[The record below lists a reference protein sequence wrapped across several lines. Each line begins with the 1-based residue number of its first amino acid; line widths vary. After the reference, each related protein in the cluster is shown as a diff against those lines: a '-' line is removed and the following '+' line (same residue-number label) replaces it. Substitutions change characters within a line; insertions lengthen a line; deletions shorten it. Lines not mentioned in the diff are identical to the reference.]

1 MSVPVSENLSVS
13 HYQLNV
19 SAANIERHED
29 AVLEHVLQSCPH
41 SEHRFFAKEVCVC
54 VCVCMCVC
62 TSFRVSLSLCFSD
75 SWAEQAQSNW
85 DVGLVCSAPGPR
97 PLSQ

>member
-29 AVLEHVLQSCPH
+29 AVLEHVLQSCPN
-41 SEHRFFAKEVCVC
+41 SEHRFLAKEVCVC

-62 TSFRVSLSLCFSD
+62 TSFRVSLSLSAFPIHGQSKR
-75 SWAEQAQSNW
+75 SLTGMWA
-85 DVGLVCSAPGPR
+85 
-97 PLSQ
+97 